1 MQGAIE
7 IQDVVPETESDEE
20 LLDLI
25 YDYGSFCFSQNGN
38 EEYAY
43 YLTEEIRRRGT
54 YYDMQRIKDNARKS
68 RVKSYASQIYI
79 IIASD
84 FSGSAWCQR
93 KIFFSVLLQ

>member
-7 IQDVVPETESDEE
+7 IQDVVPETEPDEE

-54 YYDMQRIKDNARKS
+54 YHDMQRIKDNARKS
-68 RVKSYASQIYI
+68 RVKSHASQKYM
-79 IIASD
+79 
-84 FSGSAWCQR
+84 
-93 KIFFSVLLQ
+93 KFFSVLLQ

>member
-7 IQDVVPETESDEE
+7 IQDVVPETEPDEE

-54 YYDMQRIKDNARKS
+54 YHDMQRIKDNARKLEIRFDPS
-68 RVKSYASQIYI
+68 EGVIKLPNPPIR
-79 IIASD
+79 
-84 FSGSAWCQR
+84 
-93 KIFFSVLLQ
+93 SV

>member
-7 IQDVVPETESDEE
+7 IQDVVPETEPDAE

-54 YYDMQRIKDNARKS
+54 YHDMQRIKDNARKLEI
-68 RVKSYASQIYI
+68 KFHASEGDIKLPNPPI
-79 IIASD
+79 
-84 FSGSAWCQR
+84 R
-93 KIFFSVLLQ
+93 SV